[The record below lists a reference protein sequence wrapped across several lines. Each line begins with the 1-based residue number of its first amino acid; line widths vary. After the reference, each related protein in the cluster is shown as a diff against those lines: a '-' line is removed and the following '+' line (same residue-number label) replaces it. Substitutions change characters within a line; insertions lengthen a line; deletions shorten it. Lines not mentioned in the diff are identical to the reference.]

1 MNYNLE
7 KLCLINNLLDELIYI
22 DLKFNKG
29 IFSQIIDLVFQIKY
43 NIDFLITQFY
53 FINII
58 EFESKKNQIIIK
70 VIFIENKIFIHSLT
84 LSNHIIKK
92 INYIKNIIKEVVY
105 PAYLNANNNVKYIKE
120 IKEIKETKIIFY
132 HKPETIG
139 IKDNFYDEELDL
151 DDDDKKSN
159 IKFNDKKSNIKFN
172 DKKSNIKFNDKKN
185 YVINKTKGKIFLSN
199 IDFGKSY
206 INI

>member
-7 KLCLINNLLDELIYI
+7 KLCLINNLLDELIYN

-29 IFSQIIDLVFQIKY
+29 ILSQIIDLIFQIKY

-58 EFESKKNQIIIK
+58 EFESKKNQIILK

-105 PAYLNANNNVKYIKE
+105 PAYLNTNNNVKYIKE
-120 IKEIKETKIIFY
+120 IKEIKKTKIIFY

-139 IKDNFYDEELDL
+139 IKDNFYDD
-151 DDDDKKSN
+151 
-159 IKFNDKKSNIKFN
+159 DKKSNIKFN

-199 IDFGKSY
+199 IDFRKSY